1 MRILHVINP
10 LLPGGAERM
19 AVDLAEGMKQA
30 GHQVTVLA
38 LQATDTFLWKEL
50 EEQGVEV
57 RALSQHL
64 SNYSP
69 LHAWR
74 LRRELEGYDVVHVHL
89 FPAQYWGAC
98 AKWISGYRGLLVT
111 TEHSTF
117 NVRCK
122 YRLTTWLDRL
132 MYRAYDAIIGVSDP
146 TTAFMRQRVKGR
158 IPVYTIENGV
168 NLQRVTQGSRS
179 RAELLPDLPKNA
191 FVVMQVGRFRPEKNQ
206 ECTIRALAQLPPEV
220 HGVFIGEG
228 PCMPRCRQLVQELGL
243 SQRVHFLGYRADA
256 AACLDAADV
265 VVLPSLWESFGLS
278 ALEAMARGVPVLA
291 SNVEGLSQVVGH
303 PDLLFETDNADELA
317 KKIVTLRNHFEYQ
330 KTMSEYCRNRAYI
343 FDINQT
349 VEKHLALYE
358 QLRKSK

>member
-1 MRILHVINP
+1 
-10 LLPGGAERM
+10 M
-19 AVDLAEGMKQA
+19 AVDLAVGMKHA
-30 GHQVTVLA
+30 GHTVTVLT
-38 LQATDTFLWKEL
+38 LQETRTFLWEEL
-50 EEQGVEV
+50 ESQGVKV
-57 RALSQHL
+57 KALSHAM

-74 LRRELEGYDVVHVHL
+74 LSRLMNGYDVVHVHL
-89 FPAQYWGAC
+89 FPTQYWGAM
-98 AKWISGYRGLLVT
+98 AKWIFGFRGLLIT

-132 MYRAYDAIIGVSDP
+132 MYKAYDAIIGVSEP
-146 TTAFMRQRVKGR
+146 TTAFMRRRVRGR

-168 NLQRVTQGSRS
+168 NLERVTQGSRS
-179 RAELLPDLPKNA
+179 RAELLPDLPEDA

-206 ECTIRALAQLPPEV
+206 ECTIRALAQLPSDV

-228 PCMPRCRQLVQELGL
+228 PCMSRCRQLVQELGL
-243 SQRVHFLGYRADA
+243 TQRVHFLGYRADA
-256 AACLDAADV
+256 AACLDVADV

-278 ALEAMARGVPVLA
+278 ALEAMARGIPVLA
-291 SNVEGLSQVVGH
+291 SNVEGLSHVVSH
-303 PDLLFETDNADELA
+303 PDLLFETNNASELA

-330 KTMSEYCRNRAYI
+330 KTMSEYCHSRAYS
-343 FDINQT
+343 FDINQA
-349 VEKHLALYE
+349 VEKHLSLYE